1 MYFTLLT
8 IHSLFRWLVLISLV
22 YAIYKAFRG
31 YATNSPFTK
40 TDNAIRHWTAT
51 ITHIQ
56 FTIGAVL
63 YVISPVVKY
72 LWKNFST
79 GVHQQ
84 EPSFFGVIHFALMMV
99 AVTVLSIG
107 SAKAKRNTVDKEKFG
122 TMLIWFSIA
131 LILILIAIPWPFSPL
146 ANRPYFRGI

>member
-8 IHSLFRWLVLISLV
+8 IHSLFRWLVLISLF
-22 YAIYKAFRG
+22 YAIYTAYKG
-31 YATNSPFTK
+31 YITNSSFTK
-40 TDNAIRHWTAT
+40 TNNSVRHWTAT

-56 FTIGAVL
+56 FALGTIL

-72 LWKNFST
+72 LWKNFGT
-79 GVHQQ
+79 AMHQQ
-84 EPSFFGVIHFALMMV
+84 EPAFFGAIHFTLMMG

-107 SAKAKRNTVDKEKFG
+107 SAKAKRKTNDKEKFK

-131 LILILIAIPWPFSPL
+131 LIIILVAIPWPFSPL